1 MPKKTER
8 EDPLGFCNMHSVA
21 KCQKM
26 KKGGHF
32 GGKKN
37 KNKSHSADKSKG
49 EILWSRPVLYVMRET
64 FWLSSMGQ
72 VVQFGVFSKVYRTFG
87 RNILVTSGGL

>member
-1 MPKKTER
+1 MPKKTKR

-26 KKGGHF
+26 KKGDTLVE
-32 GGKKN
+32 KN

-87 RNILVTSGGL
+87 RNNLVTSGGL